1 MAAPLKKAAP
11 KASTKKGTTKSAPK
25 TVSRSSAPKGVTVI
39 PEGSTVIPDHKYDD
53 VIGYLEGSFPEIG
66 KHDETLYLLLA
77 IVDSAMPG
85 PNLRFSY
92 SKVRETFKDTLK
104 SKLTHWDLS
113 KMGSEGDVDGYN
125 EFLVSGLKGLLDNI
139 CGYNT
144 SPAVVNN
151 TVIVQP
157 VIPIPQRSDGDL
169 IKLFVEEPRD
179 EVTIAELEKRSK
191 GAPFMA
197 YKGTG
202 TTECDQGISLELL
215 KIVRKGGAVPLHAWG
230 CNVYTIAQLDIKNRV
245 RHECPLCRG
254 ISLVRGVCPMCEHDF
269 NPLSLNQRRR
279 IRVSVMVLN
288 SPRIGQEPSSLVYSI
303 SAFRAIKDVKA
314 LLDASYEVSGSEAL
328 DFELSSTGRSPTL
341 LIVDDP
347 IIFEEHHKEIL
358 KSVDAFH
365 RNLGGK

>member
-1 MAAPLKKAAP
+1 MATPLKKAAP

-104 SKLTHWDLS
+104 SRLTHWDLS
-113 KMGSEGDVDGYN
+113 KMGSDGDVDGYN

-179 EVTIAELEKRSK
+179 EEVIAELEKRSK
-191 GAPFMA
+191 GSYFLA
-197 YKGTG
+197 YKGFDWSPAG
-202 TTECDQGISLELL
+202 CDSTLSEELL
-215 KIVRKGGAVPLHAWG
+215 KRVRKGDRVPRRIGACSILR
-230 CNVYTIAQLDIKNRV
+230 ISEIDIKNRI
-245 RHECPLCRG
+245 RHECPLCPG
-254 ISLVRGVCPMCEHDF
+254 TTLVHETCPVCGHDF
-269 NPLSLNQRRR
+269 KKVHRQFRQRLRIAAKLMGYDQMRLLIQGSLA
-279 IRVSVMVLN
+279 SL
-288 SPRIGQEPSSLVYSI
+288 GTYLTEQEG
-303 SAFRAIKDVKA
+303 
-314 LLDASYEVSGSEAL
+314 LDAVSRIIDRTPAGTEFCVLRDTDRLPSL
-328 DFELSSTGRSPTL
+328 M
-341 LIVDDP
+341 IVDSPAVFDDP
-347 IIFEEHHKEIL
+347 QELRRF
-358 KSVDAFH
+358 DAFH